1 MYSAG
6 KTHYLVILNT
16 LSQEKQTKKKK
27 TLASLLTTYNL
38 LHTLNIATRIQK
50 DSSTDTNNM
59 FVDNSAL
66 NLPSASPIINC
77 LSNQMLKFSQVKI
90 HIKKMTFQTWE
101 SVYNDKYHNHV
112 LTHFCVLS

>member
-16 LSQEKQTKKKK
+16 LSQGKQKKKN
-27 TLASLLTTYNL
+27 LASLLTTYNL

-50 DSSTDTNNM
+50 DSSTTTNNI
-59 FVDNSAL
+59 FVDNSTL
-66 NLPSASPIINC
+66 KLPSASPIINF

-90 HIKKMTFQTWE
+90 HMQPKK
-101 SVYNDKYHNHV
+101 S
-112 LTHFCVLS
+112 